1 MSGSLWVGLGRR
13 RRGSLPP
20 ARIRWPGCRFTGVL
34 MSSIDVRFADVPGGR
49 LGYRD
54 LGDPDARP
62 VLFLHGSGPGV
73 TGWRNYSE
81 TVGAFAEDFRCIVL
95 EFPGFGISEARGGHP
110 VVDARDSCV
119 EILDFL
125 GIDRASIV
133 GNSLGGIVGAGLA
146 ARQPDRV
153 ERLICIGGV
162 GTTLFSPGPAEGIR
176 LLMDFL
182 DEPDKPALHRWLRSM
197 VYDQALVT
205 DKLLEERWAQV
216 TEPGVIESMK
226 SLYNPAAIA
235 QVSRG
240 EVSFDLGDVSAPTL
254 LFWGRDDR
262 VSPVDMSIMPM
273 RLMPDVEVHI
283 LPDCGHWV
291 MVEKK
296 DAFERQ
302 AREFLLRG

>member
-1 MSGSLWVGLGRR
+1 
-13 RRGSLPP
+13 
-20 ARIRWPGCRFTGVL
+20 

-54 LGDPDARP
+54 LGDPDGRP

-81 TVGAFAEDFRCIVL
+81 TVGAFVDEFRCIVL
-95 EFPGFGISEARGGHP
+95 EFPGFGISDVRGGHP
-110 VVDARDSCV
+110 VVDARNSCV
-119 EILDFL
+119 EILDHL

-133 GNSLGGIVGAGLA
+133 GNSMGGIVGAGLA
-146 ARQPDRV
+146 AKQPDRV
-153 ERLICIGGV
+153 DRLICIGGV

-182 DEPDKPALHRWLRSM
+182 AEPDKPALHRWLRSM
-197 VYDQALVT
+197 VFDQALVT
-205 DKLLEERWAQV
+205 EQLLEERWAQV
-216 TEPGVIESMK
+216 YEPGVIESMK

-235 QVSRG
+235 KVSRG
-240 EVSFDLGDVSAPTL
+240 EVSFDLADVTAPTL

-273 RLMPDVEVHI
+273 RLIPDVEVHI

-291 MVEKK
+291 MIEQK

-302 AREFLLRG
+302 AREFLLRN